1 MSKEDAYIIRAQETG
16 LPGLFASEEIVTFCP
31 KEKVRLSAA
40 ATLINVMG
48 SGVGMCRLDDP
59 KVHQDPSFFLTSN

>member
-40 ATLINVMG
+40 ATLINVDG
-48 SGVGMCRLDDP
+48 QWGWHV
-59 KVHQDPSFFLTSN
+59 